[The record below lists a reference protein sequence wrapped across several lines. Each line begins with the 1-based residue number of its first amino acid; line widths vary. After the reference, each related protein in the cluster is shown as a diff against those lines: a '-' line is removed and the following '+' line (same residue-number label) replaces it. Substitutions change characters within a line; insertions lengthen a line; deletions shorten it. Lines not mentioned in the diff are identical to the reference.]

1 MAVAPRTVRENWG
14 VTPPLKL
21 LILSF
26 SPIAQ
31 DARVLKQLGHFSS
44 DYEVTTCG
52 HGPSPDG
59 VARHIEIPADLQVWR
74 YSRRLLV
81 SRQFTRAYRSNA
93 AIAFAAGHLAA
104 REFDIVLANDVD
116 AVPLALDLAPRL
128 GVHADLHEYAPRQ
141 KEELLR
147 WRIFVAP
154 FMRWIC
160 RRHVTRAASVTT
172 VSDGLAREYLRE
184 FGIRAETVVNAAPYE
199 ALEPVA
205 TGSTIRLVHS
215 GACFSNRHLMTM
227 IDAVALTTRP
237 VTLDLFLTPND
248 PVYLEELKARAG
260 RTTGVTVHNPVPYRS
275 LASTLHEFDV
285 GVFVLPPVNFN
296 YRWALPNKL
305 FDFIQARLAVV
316 IGPSEEMT
324 RYVRDYGLGLVA
336 DDFSIEAL
344 AAAIDALTP
353 KTVDGMKRNADAAA
367 GPLSAESQIEIW
379 DAAIRR
385 LAAR

>member
-1 MAVAPRTVRENWG
+1 MASAPGVVRENWG

-31 DARVLKQLGHFSS
+31 DARVLKQVGHFSS
-44 DYEVTTCG
+44 RYEVTTCG

-59 VARHIEIPADLQVWR
+59 VAGHIEIPADLQAWR

-81 SRQFTRAYRSNA
+81 ARQFTRAYRTNA
-93 AIAFAAGHLAA
+93 AIAFAAGRLAG
-104 REFDIVLANDVD
+104 REFDIVIANDVD
-116 AVPLALDLAPRL
+116 AVPLALEIAPRL

-147 WRIFVAP
+147 WRLFVAP

-199 ALEPVA
+199 RLEPRP
-205 TGSTIRLVHS
+205 TGAPIRLVHS

-227 IDAVALTTRP
+227 IDAVELAAKP

-248 PVYLEELKARAG
+248 PVYLGELRARAG
-260 RTTGVTVHNPVPYRS
+260 GMTGVTVHDPVPYRT
-275 LASTLHEFDV
+275 LAGVLNAFDV

-305 FDFIQARLAVV
+305 FDFVQARLAVV

-324 RYVRDYGLGLVA
+324 RYVRDYGLGVVA
-336 DDFSIEAL
+336 DDFSAGAL
-344 AAAIDALTP
+344 AAALDALTP
-353 KTVDGMKRNADAAA
+353 DAVDGMKRNADAAA